1 MEVGDWEAWRGCP
14 VIERKGVASASEGVD
29 GLDGGEAGFAGLETG
44 SPRMGGPRAPQGGVD
59 GSLAYSAMKKSASS
73 PFMVTPST
81 HVRPMQSSL

>member
-1 MEVGDWEAWRGCP
+1 MEVGDLEAGCRCP
-14 VIERKGVASASEGVD
+14 VIEREGVASASEGAGRVE
-29 GLDGGEAGFAGLETG
+29 GREAGFAGLETG